1 MDPNLPSVIQTYS
14 EASNR
19 HDIDAIVSCFSND
32 AVVHD
37 EKEDHRGSRAIE
49 EWIRSTIEKYH
60 FQFRPLRAEGD
71 EGMKAERQLTV
82 ATEVS
87 GTFDGSPII
96 LDYHFTISGNKIAS
110 LAID

>member
-1 MDPNLPSVIQTYS
+1 MDPKLPSVIQKYV

-71 EGMKAERQLTV
+71 EGQLTV

-87 GTFDGSPII
+87 GTFDGSPIM
-96 LDYHFTISGNKIAS
+96 LDYHFTISGNRIAS